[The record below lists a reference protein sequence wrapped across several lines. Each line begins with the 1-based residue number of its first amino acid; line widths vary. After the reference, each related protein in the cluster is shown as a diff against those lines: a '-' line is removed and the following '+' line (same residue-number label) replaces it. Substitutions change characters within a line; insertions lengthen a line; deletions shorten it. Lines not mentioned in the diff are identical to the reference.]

1 MDVKITVIG
10 VQEMDGQTDKT
21 EMTTVG
27 TLSED
32 ANGFVLQYAESA
44 ATGLNDTV
52 TTLRIQPQMVTM
64 ERTGAHTGLLV
75 LEHKKRHLCSYAT
88 PIGNVML
95 GVYTEAVDTQLTRM
109 GGTVKVSYTLDVGGN
124 MMSRQHLTVCV
135 DRKEKCYV

>member
-32 ANGFVLQYAESA
+32 VGGYVLQYAESA
-44 ATGLNDTV
+44 ATGFNDTV
-52 TTLRIQPQMVTM
+52 TTLRIQPQIVTM
-64 ERTGAHTGLLV
+64 ERTGAHAGLLV

-95 GVYTEAVDTQLTRM
+95 GVYTEAVDTQLTRT
-109 GGTVKVSYTLDVGGN
+109 GGTVNVSYTLDVGGN
-124 MMSRQHLTVCV
+124 MMSRQKLTVRV
-135 DRKEKCYV
+135 DRKEK

>member
-10 VQEMDGQTDKT
+10 VQEMDGQTDTT

-32 ANGFVLQYAESA
+32 VGGYVLRYAESA
-44 ATGLNDTV
+44 ATGFNDTV
-52 TTLRIQPQMVTM
+52 TTLRIQPQIVTM
-64 ERTGAHTGLLV
+64 ERTGAHAGLLV

-95 GVYTEAVDTQLTRM
+95 GVYTETVETQLTQT
-109 GGTVKVSYTLDVGGN
+109 GGTVNVSYTLDIGGN
-124 MMSRQHLTVCV
+124 MMSRQKLTVRV
-135 DRKEKCYV
+135 DRKEK